1 LYLRLVRR
9 TKRKDDDA
17 KSTTRQHANATQL
30 ITMSRTHP
38 LIFLFSLAIAGC
50 GEKQITNA
58 PPAAKN
64 VLVTKVQ
71 AMDVPVQLHEFGRL
85 SSPESVNVQPQV
97 NGRIMEVHFVD
108 GQEVKKGDLLFVI
121 DPRPFQADLEQSQ
134 GQLKSDQA
142 QLALFQRNLQRD
154 EQTGAGRFVSAQQID
169 TDRAQIENLQG
180 AVAKDQASID
190 LAKLNLEYCYVRS
203 PTDGRTG
210 RRLVDPGNYVA
221 TGGATLVNIQ
231 LQAPVYVDFTIS
243 ENDLA
248 QLRENIGEGNTLQVD
263 VVTPSV
269 PDIVKSGKL
278 SFLDNSVSTQS
289 GTALLRATIPNT
301 DRYLWPGQYVNVT
314 LTLQILKNAL
324 VVPSQTVQMGGKGNY
339 LFVVKPDNT
348 VEQRLVTQGVRY
360 KDLVV
365 VSKGVSPGEEVVV
378 EGQLALS
385 NGMKV
390 NPKEYPSATPAP
402 PASQGALTERDAQK
416 DSTSPGK
423 QESSAVKSMPAL

>member
-1 LYLRLVRR
+1 MPRIY
-9 TKRKDDDA
+9 
-17 KSTTRQHANATQL
+17 
-30 ITMSRTHP
+30 P
-38 LIFLFSLAIAGC
+38 LIFLLPLAIAGC

-97 NGRIMEVHFVD
+97 NGRIMEVHFVE
-108 GQEVKKGDLLFVI
+108 GQEVKKGDLLFVV

-142 QLALFQRNLQRD
+142 QLALDQRNLQRD
-154 EQTGAGRFVSAQQID
+154 EQMQHVVSEQAKDID
-169 TDRAQIENLQG
+169 RTQVDNLQG

-190 LAKLNLEYCYVRS
+190 LAKLNLEYCYIRS

-231 LQAPVYVDFTIS
+231 LQNPVYVDFTIS

-248 QLRENIGEGNTLQVD
+248 QLRENMGQGKTLTVD
-263 VVTPSV
+263 VATPAR
-269 PDIVKSGKL
+269 PDIVKSGNL
-278 SFLDNSVSTQS
+278 TFLDNSVSTQS
-289 GTALLRATIPNT
+289 GTALLRATIPNK

-314 LTLQILKNAL
+314 LTLQILKDAL
-324 VVPSQTVQMGGKGNY
+324 VVPSQTVQLGGKGTY
-339 LFVVKPDNT
+339 LFALKPDDT

-360 KDLVV
+360 QDLVV
-365 VSKGVSPGEEVVV
+365 VSQGAKPGETVVV
-378 EGQLALS
+378 EGQLALG

-390 NPKEYPSATPAP
+390 SPKEYPSATPAP
-402 PASQGALTERDAQK
+402 PPAHGVLTERDSQK
-416 DSTSPGK
+416 DSTSSDK
-423 QESSAVKSMPAL
+423 QESSPVKSMPAL

>member
-1 LYLRLVRR
+1 MRR
-9 TKRKDDDA
+9 TKRKADDA
-17 KSTTRQHANATQL
+17 KSTTESARDSHQL
-30 ITMSRTHP
+30 ITMSRIYP
-38 LIFLFSLAIAGC
+38 LIFLFSLAITGC

-64 VLVTKVQ
+64 VLVTKVR

-97 NGRIMEVHFVD
+97 NGRIMEVHFVE

-142 QLALFQRNLQRD
+142 QLALNQRNLQRD
-154 EQTGAGRFVSAQQID
+154 EQMQHVVSEQAKDID
-169 TDRAQIENLQG
+169 RTQVDNLQG

-190 LAKLNLEYCYVRS
+190 LAKLNLEYCYIRS

-231 LQAPVYVDFTIS
+231 LQDPVYVDFTIS

-248 QLRENIGEGNTLQVD
+248 QLRESMGQGHTLNVD
-263 VVTPSV
+263 LATPSR
-269 PDIVKSGKL
+269 PDIVKTGKL

-289 GTALLRATIPNT
+289 GTALLRATIPNK

-314 LTLQILKNAL
+314 LTLQILKDAS
-324 VVPSQTVQMGGKGNY
+324 VVPSQTVQMGGKGTY
-339 LFVVKPDNT
+339 LFAVKPDDT

-360 KDLVV
+360 QDLVV
-365 VSKGVSPGEEVVV
+365 VSQGAKPGETVVV
-378 EGQLALS
+378 EGQLALG

-402 PASQGALTERDAQK
+402 PPSPGVLTERDSQK
-416 DSTSPGK
+416 DSTSSDK

>member
-1 LYLRLVRR
+1 MRR
-9 TKRKDDDA
+9 TKRKADDA
-17 KSTTRQHANATQL
+17 KSTTKQRATATQL
-30 ITMSRTHP
+30 ITMSRIYP

-97 NGRIMEVHFVD
+97 SGRIMEVHFVE

-142 QLALFQRNLQRD
+142 QLALDQRNLQRD
-154 EQTGAGRFVSAQQID
+154 EQMQHVVSEQAKDID
-169 TDRAQIENLQG
+169 RTQVDNLQG
-180 AVAKDQASID
+180 AVAKDQASVD
-190 LAKLNLEYCYVRS
+190 LAKLNLEYCYIRS
-203 PTDGRTG
+203 PSDGRTG

-231 LQAPVYVDFTIS
+231 LQDPVYVDFTIS

-248 QLRENIGEGNTLQVD
+248 QLRENMGQGNTLKVD
-263 VVTPSV
+263 VATPSR
-269 PDIVKSGKL
+269 PDIVKTGKL

-289 GTALLRATIPNT
+289 GTALLRATIPNQ

-314 LTLQILKNAL
+314 LTIQILKDAS
-324 VVPSQTVQMGGKGNY
+324 VVPSQTVQMGGKGTY
-339 LFVVKPDNT
+339 LFAVKPDNT

-360 KDLVV
+360 QDLVV
-365 VSKGVSPGEEVVV
+365 VSQGVKPGETVVV
-378 EGQLALS
+378 EGQLALA

-402 PASQGALTERDAQK
+402 SPSRGALTERDSQK
-416 DSTSPGK
+416 DSTSRW
-423 QESSAVKSMPAL
+423 